1 MPVLIVLQQQPVKVE
16 KLLSHGHGENYSE
29 RYQDNWEQGELVDN
43 RIYVGGL
50 GYPIEDRDLF
60 YFFDTFGP

>member
-16 KLLSHGHGENYSE
+16 KLLSLGHGENYSE

-50 GYPIEDRDLF
+50 GVQD
-60 YFFDTFGP
+60 